1 MKQSGSDFRF
11 FVPLE
16 LTKGTDEKGKKVMK
30 IGGIASTSDEDSDG
44 EFLDPEGFD
53 LQYFL
58 KYGFLNWHHQS
69 KTNPAAIVGEPTVAE
84 IRDKKLYIEGELYAD
99 SPLAKDIYTLAEALK
114 SSNSGRHLGFS
125 IEGKVTER
133 DAMNPKI
140 VKQAQITGCAIT
152 PTPKNSQTLAEI
164 IKGHGA
170 DVEDYE
176 FEDSQDAN
184 GGNSEFILDITKPTG
199 ERITVDK
206 DLNVTIKAMEATG
219 NGASVVR
226 ESLGGQVIDTQKI
239 GQKKRKDLTKG
250 EVYGQIFQYLHD
262 ADIEKA
268 KDIYTVIETIYKSE
282 NNNSMEKT
290 ISQEAIDKAFTVLG
304 ISKSVGSEDSSDD
317 ITKAQDAEA
326 SADAD
331 SKGEDTAED
340 YAEDGDKKD
349 AETKANAEKA
359 DDEEDLAAKGDMS
372 DEEYNAMKKACEDMS
387 NELSKMKKAMDAYET
402 KKAMGTEGD
411 TMGTAA
417 ATEGGTE
424 NPGDNVGEVKK
435 GIEGDNVSPLMEL
448 IKAENAKVLDSV
460 SALGTIQKALSEN
473 FDSLEGRLSAIENST
488 PGRKSATSAAYIEK
502 GFDKDQNSN
511 NDGITTLSTNLH
523 KAQILDILDS
533 RAGITEHG
541 VANMAFANAMTL
553 YEASG
558 VLKPEIA
565 HRLLVDEK
573 IRVVA

>member
-1 MKQSGSDFRF
+1 MKKPVNDFRF

-16 LTKGTDEKGKKVMK
+16 LTKGTDAKGKKVMK

-53 LQYFL
+53 LDYFL

-69 KTNPAAIVGEPTVAE
+69 KTNPSAIVGEPTVAE

-114 SSNSGRHLGFS
+114 SSSSGRHLGFS

-170 DVEDYE
+170 EIEDYE
-176 FEDSQDAN
+176 FEGSSDAN
-184 GGNSEFILDITKPTG
+184 GGKSEFILDIIKPTG

-219 NGASVVR
+219 NGAPVVR
-226 ESLGGQVIDTQKI
+226 ESLSGQVTDLQKV
-239 GQKKRKDLTKG
+239 GQKKKKDLTKG

-282 NNNSMEKT
+282 NNNSMEHT
-290 ISQEAIDKAFTVLG
+290 ISQEAIDKAFEVLG
-304 ISKSVGSEDSSDD
+304 ISKAVGSEGSTEDSIKKGKVAEKADD
-317 ITKAQDAEA
+317 TEGEE
-326 SADAD
+326 D
-331 SKGEDTAED
+331 SAED
-340 YAEDGDKKD
+340 YAADGEDKD
-349 AETKANAEKA
+349 AETKSEAEKA
-359 DDEEDLAAKGDMS
+359 DDEEDLADKGDMS
-372 DEEYNAMKKACEDMS
+372 DDEYNAMKKACEDMS

-411 TMGTAA
+411 TMGVAA
-417 ATEGGTE
+417 TTEGGTE
-424 NPGDNVGEVKK
+424 SPADNVVEVVMK
-435 GIEGDNVSPLMEL
+435 GLQSETSPLMEL

-460 SALGTIQKALSEN
+460 QALGTIQKSMSEN
-473 FDSLEGRLSAIENST
+473 FESLEGRLAAVENST
-488 PGRKSATSAAYIEK
+488 PGRKSATSSAYIEK
-502 GFDKDQNSN
+502 AFDKDQNAG
-511 NDGITTLSTNLH
+511 DGIVTLSTSLN

-533 RAGITEHG
+533 RAGITESG
-541 VANMAFANAMTL
+541 VANMAFANAMTM

-558 VLKPEIA
+558 ILKPEIA
-565 HRLLVDEK
+565 HRLLIDDK